1 MTDEIKY
8 TPGTNS
14 ILIITNHKVGDKV
27 YVVTGSNEILRGSI
41 IDIRIEIV
49 SSLAT
54 YPPYSFEKNEY
65 YIDLDKHE
73 LILSRPEDIFQN
85 RKSKVHRGNCTSRS
99 AERHAHEGHA

>member
-8 TPGTNS
+8 TPSTNS

-49 SSLAT
+49 SSLAID
-54 YPPYSFEKNEY
+54 PPYSFEKNEY

-73 LILSRPEDIFQN
+73 LILSRPENIFKTKEDAIK
-85 RKSKVHRGNCTSRS
+85 RVMANCTKYLS
-99 AERHAHEGHA
+99 